1 ADYDLKKLP
10 LEAAEIVRECA
21 CLPLAVAMVGAQLRG
36 KPDRWS
42 HVLQKLRNADL
53 DRIRQSFPEY
63 PHPDLLRA
71 IDVSMD
77 ALAEDL
83 RRRYLDF
90 AVFPED
96 CAIPEAAVGTL
107 WNLDEYEVA

>member
-1 ADYDLKKLP
+1 MSIPRNCPRKPPILSAN
-10 LEAAEIVRECA
+10 AAASRSPSRWWAPTCAVSLIV
-21 CLPLAVAMVGAQLRG
+21 
-36 KPDRWS
+36 WN

-71 IDVSMD
+71 IDVSMESIPAD
-77 ALAEDL
+77 F
-83 RRRYLDF
+83 RQRYLDF

-96 CAIPEAAVGTL
+96 SSIPDAAIGTL
-107 WNLDEYEVA
+107 WNLDDYEV